1 MILFKLLK
9 TKLRLWATL
18 LTLLH
23 LCINIF
29 FFSFVCHHFLHA
41 YLQLWNLVVR
51 IVHEIL
57 LWTCQKTS
65 DSFPATVALA
75 SAKRFRHCHIRA
87 YIFASTYAC
96 VCVMLPRLW
105 PRVALSSVKPCL
117 TLCAFSVGSTG
128 GSWLGASG

>member
-57 LWTCQKTS
+57 L
-65 DSFPATVALA
+65 
-75 SAKRFRHCHIRA
+75 
-87 YIFASTYAC
+87 
-96 VCVMLPRLW
+96 
-105 PRVALSSVKPCL
+105 
-117 TLCAFSVGSTG
+117 
-128 GSWLGASG
+128 